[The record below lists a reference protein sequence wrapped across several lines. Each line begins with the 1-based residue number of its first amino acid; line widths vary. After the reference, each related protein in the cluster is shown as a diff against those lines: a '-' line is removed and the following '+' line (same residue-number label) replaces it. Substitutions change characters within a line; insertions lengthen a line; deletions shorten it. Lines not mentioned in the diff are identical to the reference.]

1 MDALKGLLSELSN
14 HIIPKALAKADATY
28 VFSARADIV
37 DGVKNLVGAKNVEIV
52 ASSETLYQEAL
63 TLPREYKKRSYG
75 DRKPREDREPRAP
88 RAPRE
93 INIKVDGAKPKS
105 TGPSILLKLDDFPEG
120 TANKL
125 VATVTKMCPES
136 ATISIT
142 SRGGILVKC
151 TKGDLEKVEASLKR
165 VKINGKDLELNVRE

>member
-1 MDALKGLLSELSN
+1 M
-14 HIIPKALAKADATY
+14 
-28 VFSARADIV
+28 
-37 DGVKNLVGAKNVEIV
+37 
-52 ASSETLYQEAL
+52 
-63 TLPREYKKRSYG
+63 
-75 DRKPREDREPRAP
+75 
-88 RAPRE
+88 
-93 INIKVDGAKPKS
+93 
-105 TGPSILLKLDDFPEG
+105 DDFPEG

-165 VKINGKDLELNVRE
+165 VKINGKDLELNVRDDTQSDLKTKPKSIEISDKPVDQTLFVKPCIENLEPNIREGL